1 MSDQALVVRDD
12 SRLSFNY
19 TEAANAMKE
28 SALAVGALVGR
39 VTNAEENQIAVNAQ
53 GEISRMI
60 AVAEKARVAAKEPIL
75 NFGRLIDTQAKKFV
89 EDLKAELLRIA
100 QLTADFQ
107 QLEQARVRA
116 AEQARLAEQ
125 RKLEDERRMAE
136 QAALREAQI
145 SKQRLD
151 DEAKAIALAA
161 SKAKTEEA
169 KKAAEAQRL
178 EVERQQALAVAKS
191 HEELDRI
198 NHRHAELVAEL
209 PVAQAQ
215 RAVGQRVREDWEIT
229 VTDIWLLARAH
240 QACVKIEPRLSEIK
254 TLLNAGVKV
263 AGVLAKP
270 VFKAG
275 VTTARERAAIEV

>member
-1 MSDQALVVRDD
+1 MSDALVVRDD
-12 SRLSFNY
+12 ARLSFSY

-39 VTNAEENQIAVNAQ
+39 VSNAEENQIAVNAQ

-75 NFGRLIDTQAKKFV
+75 NFGRLIDAQAKQFV

-136 QAALREAQI
+136 QAALREAAI
-145 SKQRLD
+145 AKQKLD
-151 DEAKAIALAA
+151 DEAKAVALAA

-198 NHRHAELVAEL
+198 NHRHAEQVAEL
-209 PVAQAQ
+209 PVAQVQ

-229 VTDIWLLARAH
+229 VTDIWLLAKAH
-240 QACVKIEPRLSEIK
+240 PTCVDIKERLSEIK

-263 AGVLAKP
+263 AGVLAKRSI
-270 VFKAG
+270 KAG
-275 VTTARERAAIEV
+275 VTTARERPAIEV